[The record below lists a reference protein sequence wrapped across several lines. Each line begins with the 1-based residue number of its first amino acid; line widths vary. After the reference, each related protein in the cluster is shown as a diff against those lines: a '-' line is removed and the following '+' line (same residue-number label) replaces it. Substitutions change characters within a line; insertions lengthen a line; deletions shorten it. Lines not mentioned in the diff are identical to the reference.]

1 MADIIQSCLVHNL
14 VHDKT
19 YDEEEVFAFEEENG
33 MNHARKFLS
42 VLVLA
47 AWLALTFST
56 PAYAFDG
63 RGGDKVVIEAGEVVD
78 DDLYVGA
85 QEFVLDGTV
94 NGDLIVFGQTVTIN
108 GKVDGDLMTAAQT
121 VAVNG
126 EVTGSIRMAGSI
138 LFVGEKASIGGDIVG
153 AGYSFEGRPG
163 STIGQDLVFAGG
175 QILLAGDVTR
185 NVQVAT
191 GGFDL
196 RGAVG
201 GDVQA
206 EVGEADRGN
215 AGPPPTL
222 FMPHS
227 TIAAPTVRP
236 GLTIEAPATIA
247 GDLKYSQSKDV
258 NIPAGV
264 VNGKVTRTPPT
275 RNANAPLEET
285 SAQKIT
291 KWGLNFVRTSITLI
305 LVGLLL
311 LWLFPFFVR
320 GLSDQ
325 LQAHPLPSLGW
336 GAVAWAAFFF
346 VLMLIVAATILG
358 GLLFGLLTLGQLTG
372 AVIWLGLL
380 ALVGLIL
387 MFALVTTFI
396 AKVVFGA
403 ALGKWILLRANSPL
417 AEHRYWPMVVGVLIT
432 VIVTALLSFPLMPG
446 LLGWLVNFAIVLLGL
461 GALWLWSRER
471 MIKRA
476 VVS

>member
-1 MADIIQSCLVHNL
+1 
-14 VHDKT
+14 
-19 YDEEEVFAFEEENG
+19 
-33 MNHARKFLS
+33 
-42 VLVLA
+42 
-47 AWLALTFST
+47 
-56 PAYAFDG
+56 
-63 RGGDKVVIEAGEVVD
+63 
-78 DDLYVGA
+78 
-85 QEFVLDGTV
+85 
-94 NGDLIVFGQTVTIN
+94 
-108 GKVDGDLMTAAQT
+108 
-121 VAVNG
+121 
-126 EVTGSIRMAGSI
+126 
-138 LFVGEKASIGGDIVG
+138 
-153 AGYSFEGRPG
+153 
-163 STIGQDLVFAGG
+163 
-175 QILLAGDVTR
+175 
-185 NVQVAT
+185 
-191 GGFDL
+191 
-196 RGAVG
+196 
-201 GDVQA
+201 
-206 EVGEADRGN
+206 
-215 AGPPPTL
+215 
-222 FMPHS
+222 MPHS

-247 GDLKYSQSKDV
+247 GDLKYTQSKDV

-346 VLMLIVAATILG
+346 VLMLFSAATILG

-380 ALVGLIL
+380 ALVGLII

-417 AEHRYWPMVVGVLIT
+417 AEHRYWPMVVGVMIT
-432 VIVTALLSFPLMPG
+432 VVVIALLSFPLIPG

>member
-1 MADIIQSCLVHNL
+1 
-14 VHDKT
+14 
-19 YDEEEVFAFEEENG
+19 
-33 MNHARKFLS
+33 MNHTRKFLS
-42 VLVLA
+42 VFVLA
-47 AWLALTFST
+47 ALLALTFNT

-63 RGGDKVVIEAGEVVD
+63 RGGDKVVIAAGEVVN
-78 DDLYVGA
+78 DDLYVGS

-138 LFVGEKASIGGDIVG
+138 LFVGDKASIGGDIVG
-153 AGYSFEGRPG
+153 AGYSFEGKQG

-196 RGAVG
+196 RGNVG
-201 GDVQA
+201 GDVNA
-206 EVGEADRGN
+206 EVGEADQGN

-227 TIAAPTVRP
+227 TIAAPNVKP
-236 GLTIEAPATIA
+236 GLTIESSAAVA
-247 GDLKYSQSKDV
+247 GNLRYTQSKEV
-258 NIPAGV
+258 TIPAGV
-264 VNGKVTRTPPT
+264 VSGKVTRTAPT
-275 RNANAPLEET
+275 TNRNTPREET
-285 SAQKIT
+285 VEQKIA

-305 LVGLLL
+305 LIGLLL

-325 LQAHPLPSLGW
+325 LQAKPLPSLGW

-346 VLMLIVAATILG
+346 VLLLIITITILG
-358 GLLFGLLTLGQLTG
+358 GILFGVLTLGQLTG
-372 AVIWLGLL
+372 AVVWLGILTLL
-380 ALVGLIL
+380 GLIVG
-387 MFALVTTFI
+387 FVLVTTFI
-396 AKVVFGA
+396 AKVVFGV
-403 ALGKWILLRANSPL
+403 ALGKWIFLRANSPL
-417 AEHRYWPMVVGVLIT
+417 AEHRYWPMIVGVLIT
-432 VIVTALLSFPLMPG
+432 VVAITLLSFPLIPG
-446 LLGWLVNFAIVLLGL
+446 VLGWLANFVIVLLGL
-461 GALWLWSRER
+461 GALWMWSRER
-471 MIKRA
+471 MVKKAEA

>member
-1 MADIIQSCLVHNL
+1 MKN
-14 VHDKT
+14 T
-19 YDEEEVFAFEEENG
+19 
-33 MNHARKFLS
+33 RKFLS
-42 VLVLA
+42 VFVLA
-47 AWLALTFST
+47 TLLAVTFST

-63 RGGDKVVIEAGEVVD
+63 RGGDKVVIEAGEVVN

-138 LFVGEKASIGGDIVG
+138 LFVGDQASIGGDIVG
-153 AGYSFEGRPG
+153 AGYSFEGRQG
-163 STIGQDLVFAGG
+163 STVGQDLVFAGG
-175 QILLAGDVTR
+175 QILLAGDVER

-196 RGAVG
+196 RGNVG
-201 GDVQA
+201 GDVNA
-206 EVGEADRGN
+206 EVGDADQGN

-227 TIAAPTVRP
+227 TIAAPNVRP
-236 GLTIEAPATIA
+236 GLTVDSSATVA
-247 GDLKYSQSKDV
+247 GNLKYTQSKDV
-258 NIPAGV
+258 TIPAGV
-264 VNGKVTRTPPT
+264 VSGKVTRTESTKNTTVP
-275 RNANAPLEET
+275 REET
-285 SAQKIT
+285 VEQKIT

-305 LVGLLL
+305 LIGLLL

-325 LQAHPLPSLGW
+325 LQAKPLPSLGW

-346 VLMLIVAATILG
+346 ALLVIITVTIIG
-358 GLLFGLLTLGQLTG
+358 GILFGVLTLGQLTG
-372 AVIWLGLL
+372 AVVWLGILTL
-380 ALVGLIL
+380 FGLIVS
-387 MFALVTTFI
+387 FVLVTTFV
-396 AKVVFGA
+396 AKVVFGL
-403 ALGKWILLRANSPL
+403 ALGKWIFQRANSPL
-417 AEHRYWPMVVGVLIT
+417 AEHRYWPMIVGVLLT
-432 VIVTALLSFPLMPG
+432 VVVTALLSFPLIPG
-446 LLGWLVNFAIVLLGL
+446 FLAWLVNLAIVLLGL
-461 GALWLWSRER
+461 GALWMWSRER
-471 MIKRA
+471 MLKKA